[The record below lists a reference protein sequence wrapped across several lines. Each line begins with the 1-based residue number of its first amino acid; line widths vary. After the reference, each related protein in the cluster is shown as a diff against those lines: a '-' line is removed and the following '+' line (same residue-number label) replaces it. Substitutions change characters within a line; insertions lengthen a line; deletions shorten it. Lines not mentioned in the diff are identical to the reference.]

1 MLQLAEVIAI
11 IWKQSCVKGKQR
23 TRVKSE
29 IISIGTELL
38 LGEIVDTNTP
48 FLAGQL
54 AALGIDLYFTSSVG
68 DNMGRL
74 VGTLKKAWQR
84 SDLIITTGGLGPT
97 QGDITR
103 EAIARLLGEK
113 LEVNE
118 ELKQHI
124 VSFFARRGVEMP
136 ANNIRQATVIA
147 SAVALPNPQ
156 GTAPGWWVEKEG
168 RIIITMPGPPGE
180 MQYMW
185 QNEVFPRLQKRTGA
199 IILTRMVK
207 TFGVSE
213 SKVDELLA
221 DLIPSPN
228 PTLATYA
235 KLDGIYIR
243 IAAKAEKPEVAQKMI
258 AEREADVRA
267 ILGDAVW
274 GVDDETQEGIAGK
287 LLVDKGLT
295 LAVAESFSGGFM
307 THTLASAPESQR
319 YFRGG
324 LIATSNEVKVALGL
338 DPCLVTVGASA
349 EVAAAMAVLA
359 RQKLNASIGIG
370 IEGESG
376 PEAVSG
382 MVPGT
387 VFIAIDSE
395 QIKKRQ
401 VQSYSGRL
409 YQMRRRA
416 AYYALCDLV
425 KILRSM

>member
-1 MLQLAEVIAI
+1 M
-11 IWKQSCVKGKQR
+11 
-23 TRVKSE
+23 KSE

-48 FLAGQL
+48 FLAEQL
-54 AALGIDLYFTSSVG
+54 SVLGIDLYFTSSVG

-74 VGTLKKAWQR
+74 LGVLQRAWQR
-84 SDLIITTGGLGPT
+84 SDLIFTTGGLGPT

-103 EAIARLLGEK
+103 EAIARLLDEK

-124 VSFFARRGVEMP
+124 VSFFARRGLEMP
-136 ANNIRQATVIA
+136 VSNIKQATLIP
-147 SAVALPNPQ
+147 SATALHNPQ
-156 GTAPGWWVEKEG
+156 GTAPGWWVEKDR
-168 RIIITMPGPPGE
+168 RIIVSMPGPPGE
-180 MQYMW
+180 MQNMW
-185 QNEVFPRLQKRTGA
+185 QNEVFPRLQKKTGA
-199 IILTRMVK
+199 IITTRMLK

-243 IAAKAEKPEVAQKMI
+243 IAAKAEKPEVAREMI
-258 AEREADVRA
+258 AKREADVRA

-274 GVDDETQEGIAGK
+274 GVGDETQEGIVGK
-287 LLVDKGLT
+287 LLIDKGLT
-295 LAVAESFSGGFM
+295 LAVAESFTGGFM

-319 YFRGG
+319 YFKGG
-324 LIATSNEVKVALGL
+324 LIATSSEAKVALGL
-338 DPCLVTVGASA
+338 DSRLVTGGASA

-359 RQKLNASIGIG
+359 RQKLDANIGIG
-370 IEGESG
+370 IEGESS

-387 VFIAIDSE
+387 VFIATDSE
-395 QIKKRQ
+395 QIEQHQ

-409 YQMRRRA
+409 YQMKRRA
-416 AYYALCDLV
+416 AYYALFDLM
-425 KILRSM
+425 KLLRSR